1 MEAATAGFIG
11 HMNLVEY
18 FCKELRMQGPLDL
31 RNLSSQDVRAL
42 NPVCLRIGRL
52 VEAHQC
58 PLSRGVAV
66 GTGYT
71 RVRGIGRAWQNGR
84 SPTQTRAILTNHCLG
99 GCRFAS

>member
-66 GTGYT
+66 G
-71 RVRGIGRAWQNGR
+71 RATLALEG
-84 SPTQTRAILTNHCLG
+84 LG
-99 GCRFAS
+99 GRGKTGALPPKLVRF